1 VDHKAGTYSLSING
15 KVMGYLLEVLLPR
28 SSPSSSTIRNMAI
41 QIISEPSK
49 DSVSKNIQETGLM
62 PDLLFG
68 SINKD

>member
-15 KVMGYLLEVLLPR
+15 KVMGYLLE
-28 SSPSSSTIRNMAI
+28 
-41 QIISEPSK
+41 IISEPSK